1 MAYDKIL
8 PIRRRLDDRLRY
20 VLNEE
25 KTHLSAALSYIGDT
39 AKTQGCLISA
49 LNCDLSRP
57 YQDMRETKRRW
68 DKTGGVQGYHI
79 IHSFAP
85 GEVTPQEAHE
95 AGVEFAHRLLG
106 DRFEVVIATH
116 TDRDHPH
123 CHIVFN
129 SVSFQDGSRYRD
141 DFKAYFVDI
150 RGVSNEVSR
159 ERGLSVINP
168 EGQGQPYA
176 AWAAERQGRAT
187 LRDLIREDLDAALTV
202 SYTYKAL
209 LSHLR
214 AQGYE
219 LRLDRKHPAVRPPG
233 GSRFIRLNSLGSGYT
248 EADLKA
254 RVREGRTGMPAAE
267 PSKPLPIPPSKPMR
281 RYRVVRGVLPQ
292 ARRRP
297 RGFRALYLYY
307 IHLLTAPRRSRRYV
321 PFQVRK
327 EALRLERYKA
337 QFYLLRAYRVDTPDQ
352 LAMLTDAFQ
361 AELDALT
368 EQRKGLY
375 RQQRRGREVSGE
387 LEQVNAR
394 LRQTRRRWK
403 LCVQTSQDQPVIR
416 QAVQMY
422 REEARSKK
430 QAHNKERR
438 DDRWM

>member
-1 MAYDKIL
+1 M
-8 PIRRRLDDRLRY
+8 
-20 VLNEE
+20 
-25 KTHLSAALSYIGDT
+25 G
-39 AKTQGCLISA
+39 A
-49 LNCDLSRP
+49 LNGAL
-57 YQDMRETKRRW
+57 M
-68 DKTGGVQGYHI
+68 VQ
-79 IHSFAP
+79 
-85 GEVTPQEAHE
+85 
-95 AGVEFAHRLLG
+95 
-106 DRFEVVIATH
+106 
-116 TDRDHPH
+116 
-123 CHIVFN
+123 
-129 SVSFQDGSRYRD
+129 
-141 DFKAYFVDI
+141 K
-150 RGVSNEVSR
+150 
-159 ERGLSVINP
+159 
-168 EGQGQPYA
+168 
-176 AWAAERQGRAT
+176 
-187 LRDLIREDLDAALTV
+187 DLDAALTV